1 MTVLSSDGLVLC
13 GDEQRSSVLL
23 DPAHPLNGIDFVEY
37 RRDLLAPPPRRHV
50 LQVTFLKPPPL
61 PPAVTAANF
70 TVIGGVRIVDLRVL
84 DVEADPA
91 DSLAL
96 RLFIDRE
103 GDFSAYVLAMGQA
116 DIDLERSQA
125 RFSFKA
131 SCPSD
136 LDCRPVA
143 DCPPT
148 LLDEPALDYMAKDY
162 QSFRRLLVD
171 LIAERNPSWQERLS
185 ADLGM
190 TLVELMAYAGDYLS
204 YSQDA
209 GPATEGFLDT
219 CLHRISAA
227 RHARLVDY
235 AMSNGRNAST
245 FVHFTAVDGA
255 SEVLASGTRLTS
267 RIGQPLRGDLAAP
280 GTIVPLS
287 ADFDTDP
294 ALAQVIVFETQA
306 ETRIVGL
313 HNEIRFHG
321 WGDTQCCLAKGATHA
336 FFYCIDAGG
345 VLVPPDL
352 RPGEY
357 LLLEEIRSPETG
369 AAPDADP
376 RRRQVVRIET
386 AEASEDAAL
395 TNVLTGG
402 TALTPRLN
410 PADPALPLL
419 RITWTE
425 ADALRFPLC
434 ISAVTD
440 QDVLVDPVSVAR
452 GNVAPADHGRT
463 VTRDTAMGTIG
474 FPDAGAGRWP
484 LPSLA
489 LPDAPLTQTAAGPSV
504 SLDVWSF
511 GIPDPERWIA
521 VPHLLDSGPFD
532 QQFAAEIDNGGAAM
546 LRFGDDQY
554 GRRPSDAVRI
564 AATYRIGNGTRGN
577 CGWGTLIH
585 AVAGGAAASA
595 IEAVRQP
602 VPARSGE
609 EPESV
614 EHVRQIAPEAFHA
627 LQFRAVT
634 VADWEE
640 MALRHPALAAAKASF
655 HWTGSWHTVFL
666 AVHPVDAGDLRRLP
680 GGGAEL
686 QPDFAA
692 AVKAHLGRFKLAGY
706 DLNVRAATYVPLEI
720 EIRLCVGTGHF
731 RGDVLAE
738 AGRVLS
744 NRSFAD
750 GTRGFFHPLGFGFGA
765 AVYLSRLY
773 AAVEAI
779 EGINSAEVLVFK
791 RYWKMP
797 GNDLARGRI
806 EMGPFEIARLDNDR
820 NFPENGVLR
829 LTAVGGL

>member
-13 GDEQRSSVLL
+13 EDERRSGVLL
-23 DPAHPLNGIDFVEY
+23 NPAHPLNGIDFVEY
-37 RRDLLAPPPRRHV
+37 RRDLLALPQRRHV
-50 LQVTFLKPPPL
+50 LQVAFLKPPPL

-70 TVIGGVRIVDLRVL
+70 AIVGGVRIVDLKVL
-84 DVEADPA
+84 DVEADPG
-91 DSLAL
+91 DPLAL
-96 RLFIDRE
+96 RLFVDRE
-103 GDFSAYVLAMGQA
+103 GDFSAYVLDMTQA
-116 DIDLERSQA
+116 DIDLQRSQA

-143 DCPPT
+143 DCPPSV
-148 LLDEPALDYMAKDY
+148 LDEPALDYMAKDY

-171 LIAERNPSWQERLS
+171 LIAERNPSWQERLP

-209 GPATEGFLDT
+209 GPTTEGFLDT

-255 SEVLASGTRLTS
+255 GEVLAAGTRLTS

-280 GTIVPLS
+280 GPIVPLS

-294 ALAQVIVFETQA
+294 ALAHVIVFETQA
-306 ETRIVGL
+306 ETRIIGR
-313 HNEIRFHG
+313 HNEIRLHG
-321 WGDTQCCLAKGATHA
+321 WGDAQCCLAKGATHA

-352 RPGEY
+352 GPGEY
-357 LLLEEIRSPETG
+357 LLLEEIRSPHTG

-376 RRRQVVRIET
+376 RHRQVVRIE
-386 AEASEDAAL
+386 AVAASEDAAF
-395 TNVLTGG
+395 TNLLTGA
-402 TALTPRLN
+402 ALTPRLN
-410 PADPALPLL
+410 LADPALPLL
-419 RITWTE
+419 RITWSK
-425 ADALRFPLC
+425 ADALTFPLC
-434 ISAVTD
+434 ISAITD
-440 QDVLVDPVSVAR
+440 DDVPVDPVSVAR

-463 VTRDTAMGTIG
+463 VVRDTTAGAID

-489 LPDAPLTQTAAGPSV
+489 LPDAPLTQTATGPSV

-511 GIPDPERWIA
+511 GTPDPERWIA

-532 QQFAAEIDNGGAAM
+532 QQFAAEIDNGGTAT

-554 GRRPSDAVRI
+554 GRRPLDAVRI

-577 CGWGTLIH
+577 CGWGTLVH
-585 AVAGGAAASA
+585 AVAGGPAASA
-595 IEAVRQP
+595 IAAVRQP
-602 VPARSGE
+602 VAARSGE
-609 EPESV
+609 QPESV
-614 EHVRQIAPEAFHA
+614 EHVRQIAPEAFRA

-640 MALRHPALAAAKASF
+640 VALRHPAVAAAKASF
-655 HWTGSWHTVFL
+655 HWTGSWHTVFV
-666 AVHPVDAGDLRRLP
+666 AIHPVDAGNLRRLP
-680 GGGAEL
+680 GGGAAL
-686 QPDFAA
+686 QSDFALA
-692 AVKAHLGRFKLAGY
+692 IKTHLIRFKLAGY

-720 EIRLCVGTGHF
+720 DIRLCVGTGHF

-738 AGRVLS
+738 ADRVLS

-750 GTRGFFHPLGFGFGA
+750 GTRGFFHPLGFGFGT

-779 EGINSAEVLVFK
+779 EGVNSAEVLVFK
-791 RYWKMP
+791 RYWEMP

-806 EMGPFEIARLDNDR
+806 EIGPFEIARLDNNP